1 LKLYQVIGLDGKLK
15 QSEKLEINQ
24 NEIDLS
30 KLENG
35 VYFLRLTN
43 EFSQEITQKI
53 IIQ

>member
-1 LKLYQVIGLDGKLK
+1 LK

-30 KLENG
+30 TLENG
-35 VYFLRLTN
+35 IYFLKLKN
-43 EFSQEITQKI
+43 EFNQEITQKI